1 MEVLG
6 FEHVWALHLHYLDR
20 LPVQGGKQG
29 WGGINEGMGE
39 ANGNEETKDSLKC
52 CGFVCACE

>member
-6 FEHVWALHLHYLDR
+6 FEHVYFKQALHLHYLHR

-29 WGGINEGMGE
+29 WGGIDEGMGD
-39 ANGNEETKDSLKC
+39 ANGNEETKDSLK
-52 CGFVCACE
+52 